1 MRRATTIR
9 SFAAWAAL
17 LAVLGAALAPA
28 LSHAFAPGKDVTKW
42 VEVCSAT
49 GPMTI
54 EVPAGGPGFPKAP
67 KASDFEHCPFCSAQ
81 AAPAAILPP
90 TLSVLLLPAASEL
103 VSPLFLHA
111 PRPLFAWISA
121 QPRAP
126 PFAS

>member
-1 MRRATTIR
+1 M
-9 SFAAWAAL
+9 
-17 LAVLGAALAPA
+17 
-28 LSHAFAPGKDVTKW
+28 
-42 VEVCSAT
+42 

-54 EVPAGGPGFPKAP
+54 EVPADGPGFPKAP

-90 TLSVLLLPAASEL
+90 TLSVLLLPALSEP

-111 PRPLFAWISA
+111 PRPLFAWTSA